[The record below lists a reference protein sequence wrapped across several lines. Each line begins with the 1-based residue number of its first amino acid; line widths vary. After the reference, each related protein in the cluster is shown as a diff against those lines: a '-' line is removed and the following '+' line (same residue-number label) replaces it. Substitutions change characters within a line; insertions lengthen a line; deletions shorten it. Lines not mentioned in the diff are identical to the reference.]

1 MSIIS
6 GKPYKIVN
14 KQVALALDLSK
25 VDHESILG
33 EKVEHGDVKKQVVGI
48 AFPIN
53 AYWSTDVFVVD
64 HRVPPGRRRGNYQIT
79 GRPQIVHRI

>member
-25 VDHESILG
+25 VDHKSILG

-53 AYWSTDVFVVD
+53 TYCSTHVFVVD
-64 HRVPPGRRRGNYQIT
+64 HRVPPWRRRGAYQIA
-79 GRPQIVHRI
+79 GKRRIVHRI